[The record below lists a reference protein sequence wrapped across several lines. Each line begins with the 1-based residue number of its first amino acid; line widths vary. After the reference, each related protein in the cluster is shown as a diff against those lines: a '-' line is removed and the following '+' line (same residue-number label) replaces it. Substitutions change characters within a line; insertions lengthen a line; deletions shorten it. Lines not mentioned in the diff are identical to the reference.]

1 MPARPISSGNIS
13 FGLVSIPIKLFS
25 SADHSSD
32 IRFNM
37 LDAKHKVRL
46 KQQYI
51 STKDGRLVERGERI
65 RGYEFA
71 KGQYVTFTDDE
82 IRELSQKASP
92 NIEITEFVPL
102 EEVDPIFYE
111 KAYYLGPET
120 GGEKAYRLLGAAM
133 RQTGRCAVAKYAAR
147 GKQYLVL
154 LRPFDEGLVMQQLFY
169 KDEIRAF
176 DQVPLGEDIE
186 VKDGELELAIQ
197 LIDQIA
203 SEGFDA
209 GKYED
214 DVRQRLFAAIQQ
226 KVDGQEVTAALD
238 EEPKAQ
244 IIDLMEALKASLSD
258 ASAESGVEAKAEE
271 KGRKPARRS
280 PRSKKL
286 ASPRKRAVAK

>member
-120 GGEKAYRLLGAAM
+120 GGERAYRLLGAAM

-176 DQVPLGEDIE
+176 DEVPLGEDIE

-197 LIDQIA
+197 LIEQIA
-203 SEGFDA
+203 TEGFDA

-238 EEPKAQ
+238 EEPKAK

-258 ASAESGVEAKAEE
+258 ASAESGVEDKGEE

-280 PRSKKL
+280 PRSAKK
-286 ASPRKRAVAK
+286 ASLRKRAIAK